1 MIYLASTSP
10 RRKILLKKAGIA
22 FRIVKPSY
30 NEDNGLKGKPSFI
43 VQTHALKKAESC
55 VQQVQNGMIL
65 GADTIV
71 YFKGHVIGKPRNMKE
86 AFRILGQLQG
96 QWHIVYTGVA
106 IIEAN
111 KGKIRQKNIF
121 FEKTGVKLK
130 KLSLEEIKNYFKKV
144 NPLDKA
150 GAYAIQSSHG
160 GIVEEVKGFFS
171 NAVGLPVERIQ
182 KLMEKGL
189 N

>member
-10 RRKILLKKAGIA
+10 RRKMLLKKAGIN
-22 FRIVKPSY
+22 FRALRPSY
-30 NEDNGLKGKPSFI
+30 DEDNGLKGKPSFI

-55 VQQVQNGMIL
+55 IQQIQNGIVL
-65 GADTIV
+65 GSDTLV
-71 YFKGHVIGKPRNMKE
+71 YFKGHIIGKPENMKK
-86 AFRILGQLQG
+86 AFRVLAQLQN
-96 QWHIVYTGVA
+96 QWHVVYTGVA
-106 IIEAN
+106 FIKVE
-111 KGKIRQKNIF
+111 KRKITQENIF
-121 FEKTGVKLK
+121 FEKTRVKLK

-182 KLMEKGL
+182 KLMEKKV